1 MFTHPCSKFSET
13 EGVDVD
19 HERIE
24 NDKAGI
30 RKLSQV
36 VKEVAGRCTVKL

>member
-1 MFTHPCSKFSET
+1 MFTHPCR
-13 EGVDVD
+13 GVEDENDEELV
-19 HERIE
+19 RIE
-24 NDKAGI
+24 NDEAGV